1 MRKQNAKY
9 AFLEICRSFFY
20 ALVFVG
26 LLSWLTFLS
35 LDHIQIR
42 QRLSVIDHRMDRFE
56 RKFEEIIPTRQSNK
70 RSNGAKTLLD
80 RDKRDVLSLES
91 LEKRLKALEFRA
103 AMKNQSISRGDGR
116 SRKSQDG
123 GWDERD
129 GRSIPD
135 VFLRFPGT
143 PGMPGLPGRDGRDGR
158 QGLPGAQGPPGPKGD
173 NGPYGKLGRQGDP
186 GPKGQKG
193 QEGQGRSGVSYVRW
207 GRTSCEGDAQIVY
220 SGFVGS
226 GYHSHT
232 GGGVNHICLPI
243 QPKYGKYTDHFERT
257 GAIYGTEY
265 EVSSFNPFKRNVHNH
280 DVPCAVC
287 YIGSRG
293 TQLMMPARDDC
304 PNGWHV
310 EYHGYLM
317 TAHWDDKK
325 PSNFICVDSDPESV
339 PGSFGSHD
347 GALLYLVQASCG
359 HFSSCPP
366 YYQGRELTC
375 AVCSK

>member
-1 MRKQNAKY
+1 M
-9 AFLEICRSFFY
+9 
-20 ALVFVG
+20 G
-26 LLSWLTFLS
+26 
-35 LDHIQIR
+35 
-42 QRLSVIDHRMDRFE
+42 
-56 RKFEEIIPTRQSNK
+56 
-70 RSNGAKTLLD
+70 NGH
-80 RDKRDVLSLES
+80 
-91 LEKRLKALEFRA
+91 
-103 AMKNQSISRGDGR
+103 
-116 SRKSQDG
+116 
-123 GWDERD
+123 
-129 GRSIPD
+129 
-135 VFLRFPGT
+135 
-143 PGMPGLPGRDGRDGR
+143 
-158 QGLPGAQGPPGPKGD
+158 
-173 NGPYGKLGRQGDP
+173 
-186 GPKGQKG
+186 
-193 QEGQGRSGVSYVRW
+193 
-207 GRTSCEGDAQIVY
+207 
-220 SGFVGS
+220 
-226 GYHSHT
+226 HSHT
-232 GGGVNHICLPI
+232 GGGVNHICLPN

-304 PNGWHV
+304 PNGWHE

-325 PSNFICVDSDPESV
+325 PSNFICIDSDPESV